1 MQAPAVFED
10 RLRQARDAIAG
21 ARTLL
26 LVDGD
31 GMVVS
36 SVGEHS
42 GDALDL
48 IAASYMDLARRA
60 STAGDEAGFDP
71 PREMTVSGASGAVVL
86 RAIAEGYG
94 LVAVLEPDSLV
105 GRARFELRKL
115 GSLLGPELEL

>member
-1 MQAPAVFED
+1 VFED
-10 RLRQARDAIAG
+10 SLRRTRDAVAG
-21 ARTLL
+21 ARTVI

-36 SVGEHS
+36 AVGEHA
-42 GDALDL
+42 GDSLEL

-60 STAGDEAGFDP
+60 AAAGREGGFEP
-71 PREMTVSGASGAVVL
+71 PREMTVSGASGAVVI
-86 RAIAEGYG
+86 RAITEDYG

-115 GSLLGPELEL
+115 GSRLGPELEV